1 MNQEEQDP
9 MDARRVGPTSDAA
22 GYRHPAYRDLADG
35 RLTAFGPDDQRGL
48 LNLLTPE
55 RVIRASQLVKTGA
68 VFGLNAPLAYPDP
81 HPLSG
86 HPTLAHRKPPTH
98 VVHRFP
104 DGRDDYYDRLY
115 PQYSTQWDGFL
126 HIWDD
131 VNECFYN
138 GNTDESIGV
147 DAWADGGIVGRGVL
161 LDVARWAAAEDRPI
175 DWRTRHAITVSDL
188 ERTAE
193 AQGVTIDEGTILILR
208 TGWEAGWSAADPAD
222 RERIARA
229 PEFESPG
236 VEASLAMVE
245 RLWDWGVAAVAAD
258 NMAFEVWPLGDY
270 TIHVDLLARLGMP
283 IGELWQLEAL
293 SAACAAESRY
303 EFLFTS
309 APLNAPGGSGTPAN
323 ALAIL

>member
-1 MNQEEQDP
+1 MTADYV
-9 MDARRVGPTSDAA
+9 R
-22 GYRHPAYRDLADG
+22 PAYRDLKDG
-35 RLTAFGPDDQRGL
+35 RLTAFGPDDQRGS

-55 RVIRASQLVKTGA
+55 RVLQATRLAKTGA
-68 VFGLNAPLAYPDP
+68 VFGLNAPLNYPSP

-86 HPTLAHRKPPTH
+86 HPTLAHRKPPEH
-98 VVHRFP
+98 FVHRFP

-115 PQYSTQWDGFL
+115 PQYSSQWDGFL

-131 VNECFYN
+131 VNKSFHN

-161 LDVARWAAAEDRPI
+161 LDVARWAQSKGDPI

-188 ERTAE
+188 EATAE
-193 AQGVTIDEGTILILR
+193 AQNVAMEPGTILLVR
-208 TGWEAGWSAADPAD
+208 TGWQAGWLAADASE
-222 RERIARA
+222 RERISQA
-229 PEFESPG
+229 PEFLSPG
-236 VEASLAMVE
+236 VEASIGIVE

-258 NMAFEVWPLGDY
+258 NLAFEVWPLDGY
-270 TIHVDLLARLGMP
+270 TIHVDLLARLGIP
-283 IGELWQLEAL
+283 IGEFWQLEAL

-303 EFLFTS
+303 EFLLTS
-309 APLNAPGGSGTPAN
+309 APWNAPGGSGTPAN